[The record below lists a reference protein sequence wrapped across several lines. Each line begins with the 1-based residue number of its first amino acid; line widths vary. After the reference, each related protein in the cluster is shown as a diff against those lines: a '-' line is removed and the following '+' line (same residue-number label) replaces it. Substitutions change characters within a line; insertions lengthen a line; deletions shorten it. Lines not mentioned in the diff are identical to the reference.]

1 MNHSNL
7 AQYRFVSFLH
17 QSVSCVHETVVQF
30 VVFSICMSCTCELQI
45 AHTLILCFFLITHFM
60 CKQHVCWCV
69 DMYSLLKWCE
79 FSVTF
84 IIFVRVQLNIV
95 FVTCGF
101 HNPLVLGLF
110 HVKDTLVHRHQSSP
124 LAQYSCASSKDVPVS
139 FKSYF
144 TMLCQSCSV
153 FPAFACSV
161 HFPVCDFFWKSI
173 IIRPWDI
180 P

>member
-1 MNHSNL
+1 MRIAN
-7 AQYRFVSFLH
+7 
-17 QSVSCVHETVVQF
+17 
-30 VVFSICMSCTCELQI
+30 CTYTNI
-45 AHTLILCFFLITHFM
+45 MFFLITHFM

-124 LAQYSCASSKDVPVS
+124 LAQYSCASSKDVPVY

-153 FPAFACSV
+153 FPAFACTSLPGVWFLLEVYHHSSV
-161 HFPVCDFFWKSI
+161 RHAQTILVFFPW
-173 IIRPWDI
+173 
-180 P
+180 